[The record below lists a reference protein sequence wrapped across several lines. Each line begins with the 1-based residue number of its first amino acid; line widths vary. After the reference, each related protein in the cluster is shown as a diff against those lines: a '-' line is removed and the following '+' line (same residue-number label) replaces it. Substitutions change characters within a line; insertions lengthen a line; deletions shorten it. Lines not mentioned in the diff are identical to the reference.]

1 MSGSLPGGLRAVMAR
16 VWPAR
21 RRRRA
26 GVAGAAVSVA
36 TALIVVTACTVQPI
50 PIGPLRIGPQAGQQ
64 GQQGQQ
70 VQPGGQ
76 QGPQAQPAQ
85 QALPVTVAK
94 VGRGTLTSSVT
105 YTATIQ
111 PKKQVNVLPR
121 IAARIMRIPVEVG
134 QEVKAGDLLAELDHT
149 TTDAQIAQAMAT
161 VNVQRANLAAA
172 QARLNTILAG
182 PRPDDVAVAQAQ
194 LDAARVRLEQ
204 AQAGGRPEDI
214 AVATSALENAKNRLA
229 QVKAAGRPE
238 DIRAQQARI
247 EQAKA
252 QLAAAEAQLQAARVR
267 LDQVKTGPREEDV
280 RAQQAV
286 LDQAKTRLAQ
296 LTDAPKVRPEDLRA
310 AEIEVQRQQ
319 ANLDKARADL
329 ETLRA
334 RGVGSTQ
341 SGAAAAT
348 QEVFDQ
354 MVASAQATVRATEAA
369 LLAAQNNLEKLKNT
383 SPTPWDLRL
392 AELQVHQAM
401 ANLDKLRNVSPFDIK
416 SAEAAVAQAEAAV
429 AQQRAA
435 VAVAE
440 AQLDLMRAPT
450 AFDVKAA
457 EEAVNQAQANLEKL
471 LKPNPFDVAAAQ
483 AAVDQAQ
490 ANLNLRKQP
499 YTEND
504 RAAAEAAVAQAR
516 AAVEQAMAAV
526 EIQRAALADAFI
538 TAPFDGI
545 VADRLLTEG
554 AISSANSPIL
564 TLISRDM
571 EVVLNVEES
580 VIGRI
585 REGME
590 VTLTATAYPGE
601 RFDGVVSFI
610 GLSADTRSRTFTVKV
625 TPNDPARRLRPGM
638 SVQVRLE
645 TERRENVLTVPRTAV
660 LQRDNRSV
668 VFVVSDGLAAMRQV
682 TTGLFDDRVIEIVSG
697 LHEGEDIVVSGQNVL
712 RDKDPV
718 RVVQPGQS
726 GAGGQRSGQGGPQ
739 AGQQQGQQSPA
750 QQRQGPP
757 GQGGQPQGGQQPAG
771 QGRSG

>member
-1 MSGSLPGGLRAVMAR
+1 MRLPGCLPDRMYSVAAR
-16 VWPAR
+16 LWPGP

-26 GVAGAAVSVA
+26 GVAGTMLFVA
-36 TALIVVTACTVQPI
+36 TALVVVSACTVQPI
-50 PIGPLRIGPQAGQQ
+50 PVGPFRIGPQIGQQ
-64 GQQGQQ
+64 GQPGQQ

-76 QGPQAQPAQ
+76 QGQQPAQ
-85 QALPVTVAK
+85 QALPVGVAK

-111 PKKQVNVLPR
+111 PKKQLNILPR
-121 IAARIMRIPVEVG
+121 IAARIIRIPVDVG
-134 QEVKAGDLLAELDHT
+134 QEVKAGDLLVELDHT
-149 TTDAQIAQAMAT
+149 TIDAQIAQAMAT

-214 AVATSALENAKNRLA
+214 AVATSALESAKNRLA

-238 DIRAQQARI
+238 DIRGQQARLD
-247 EQAKA
+247 QAKA
-252 QLAAAEAQLQAARVR
+252 QLQAAEAQLQAARVR
-267 LDQVKTGPREEDV
+267 LEQIKAGPREEDV
-280 RAQQAV
+280 RAQQAA
-286 LDQAKTRLAQ
+286 LDQAKTRFAQ

-334 RGVGSTQ
+334 RGIGSTQ
-341 SGAAAAT
+341 SGAAAPT
-348 QEVFDQ
+348 QAVFDQ
-354 MVASAQATVRATEAA
+354 MIASAEATVRANEAA
-369 LLAAQNNLEKLKNT
+369 LRAAQNNLEKLKNT
-383 SPTPWDLRL
+383 GPTPWDLRL

-440 AQLDLMRAPT
+440 AQLDLLKAPT
-450 AFDVKAA
+450 PFDVKAA

-490 ANLNLRKQP
+490 ANLNLRMHP
-499 YTEND
+499 YTDND

-516 AAVEQAMAAV
+516 AAVEQALAAV
-526 EIQRAALADAFI
+526 EIQRAALNDAFI

-564 TLISRDM
+564 TLISKEM
-571 EVVLNVEES
+571 EVVLNIEES

-585 REGME
+585 REGMG
-590 VTLTATAYPGE
+590 VKLTAPAYPGE
-601 RFDGVVSFI
+601 QFSGTVSFI

-625 TPNDPARRLRPGM
+625 TPNDPERKLRPGM
-638 SVQVRLE
+638 SVQVKLE
-645 TERRENVLTVPRTAV
+645 TERHENVLTVPRTAV

-668 VFVVSDGLAAMRQV
+668 VFVVSDGVANMRPV
-682 TTGLFDDRVIEIVSG
+682 TTGLFDERVIEIVSG
-697 LHEGEDIVVSGQNVL
+697 LQEGEDVVVSGQNVL

-718 RVVQPGQS
+718 RVGQPGQGGAGS
-726 GAGGQRSGQGGPQ
+726 GPGGQRPGQGGPQ
-739 AGQQQGQQSPA
+739 AGQ
-750 QQRQGPP
+750 P
-757 GQGGQPQGGQQPAG
+757 GQQPQGQPGQQRPQAPG
-771 QGRSG
+771 GSQQGG

>member
-1 MSGSLPGGLRAVMAR
+1 MDRPGSMPGGLRRAIAR
-16 VWPAR
+16 LWPAR

-26 GVAGAAVSVA
+26 GVAGVAVSVA

-50 PIGPLRIGPQAGQQ
+50 PIGRIRIGPQAGQQ
-64 GQQGQQ
+64 GQPGQQ
-70 VQPGGQ
+70 LQPGGQ

-94 VGRGTLTSSVT
+94 AGRGTLTSSVA

-111 PKKQVNVLPR
+111 PKKQINILPR
-121 IAARIMRIPVEVG
+121 IAARIVRIPVEVG

-214 AVATSALENAKNRLA
+214 AVATSALESAKNRLA

-267 LDQVKTGPREEDV
+267 LEQVKAGPREEDV

-341 SGAAAAT
+341 SGAAAAS

-354 MVASAQATVRATEAA
+354 MVASAQATVRASEAA

-401 ANLDKLRNVSPFDIK
+401 ANLDKLRTISPFDVK

-471 LKPNPFDVAAAQ
+471 LRPNPFDVAAAQ

-499 YTEND
+499 YTDND

-545 VADRLLTEG
+545 VAERLLTEG

-564 TLISRDM
+564 TLISKDM
-571 EVVLNVEES
+571 EVVLNVEEG

-585 REGME
+585 REGMGA
-590 VTLTATAYPGE
+590 TLTATAYPGAQFE
-601 RFDGVVSFI
+601 GTVSFI
-610 GLSADTRSRTFTVKV
+610 GLSGDTRSRTFTVKV
-625 TPNDPARRLRPGM
+625 VPNDPERKLRPGM
-638 SVQVRLE
+638 SVQVKLE
-645 TERRENVLTVPRTAV
+645 IERRENVLTVPRTAV

-668 VFVVSDGLAAMRQV
+668 VFVVSGGVAAMRPV
-682 TTGLFDDRVIEIVSG
+682 TTGLFDDRVVEIVSG
-697 LHEGEDIVVSGQNVL
+697 LQEGEDIVVSGQNVL

-718 RVVQPGQS
+718 RVVQPGQ
-726 GAGGQRSGQGGPQ
+726 GGPGGQRPGQGGPQ
-739 AGQQQGQQSPA
+739 AGQQQGQ
-750 QQRQGPP
+750 P
-757 GQGGQPQGGQQPAG
+757 GQGGQQPGGQSRG
-771 QGRSG
+771 G